1 MCVCVCVSVYTVC
14 VSIHLCVSL
23 SACVYLSLSA
33 SPHRW
38 VPALKNI
45 FLLGNKRKQIPPD
58 HLEAF
63 FSGVAVVMTN
73 QLREMTLDSI
83 NDYLHVFCPV
93 KVRRSPNQW
102 RMFSIM
108 LF

>member
-1 MCVCVCVSVYTVC
+1 M
-14 VSIHLCVSL
+14 
-23 SACVYLSLSA
+23 SA

-58 HLEAF
+58 HMEAF

-93 KVRRSPNQW
+93 KVRRSPNQ
-102 RMFSIM
+102 
-108 LF
+108 